1 MPRFLM
7 RFSVMSRRGVFIART
22 AVFAIGALLI
32 TLGIQRGELVEI
44 MRKAVIIC
52 LECIGIG

>member
-1 MPRFLM
+1 MTNNVRILNLI
-7 RFSVMSRRGVFIART
+7 R
-22 AVFAIGALLI
+22 AIVLIIGI
-32 TLGIQRGELVEI
+32 TLMGFGIWFDELTAI